1 MTKADD
7 NARDGS
13 CAGRSR
19 AWLVGSF
26 AVALMVLACI
36 ALYGVRQNQRTQ
48 EARAFASAALRIE
61 QAVLDMENV
70 STRMEVHQRGFLVTG
85 DAYAL
90 SLRDAAYREG
100 AAKAKALRETTAG
113 TPALGDAA
121 SRVVV
126 AFGERYRRMQE
137 VSDVASARGLEAGR
151 RVFPLRGRGSVD
163 PVLAHLEAL
172 RQRLARVLA
181 GREASADRE
190 AGLFRDLLLYG
201 TGLALLLLVSAMGT
215 LLRQLSRNEH
225 LRAGLAEANRHEAER
240 AAELER
246 SNRELEAFSY
256 TISHDLRAPLRHLDG
271 YARILQEDAGDQ
283 LPPEMRGY
291 LDTISDSSRRMG
303 MLIDDLLAFSRLGRK
318 PVTRARVDIGDLTRR
333 AYDEVGGSGT
343 PARFVVGDLPDAHAD
358 PVLLRQAWV
367 NLLSNALKY
376 SAPKGGDARIEVSGE
391 RRGPVNVYRFR
402 DNGVGFDMRYA
413 DKLFGVFQRMH
424 SQEEFE
430 GTGVGLAIVRQ
441 IVERHGGRVHADAEP
456 GRGATFTVELPAEET
471 E

>member
-1 MTKADD
+1 MPQSS
-7 NARDGS
+7 GY
-13 CAGRSR
+13 AGNESSVGASR

-26 AVALMVLACI
+26 VAALLLLAGI

-48 EARAFASAALRIE
+48 DARAYAAAALQME
-61 QAVLDMENV
+61 QAALDMENV
-70 STRMEVHQRGFLVTG
+70 STLMEVHQRGFLVTG

-90 SLRDAAYREG
+90 ELRDAQYREG
-100 AAKAKALRETTAG
+100 VRKAAALRAAVAGNSALEAVAARVVETFDERYRHMREVS
-113 TPALGDAA
+113 DAA
-121 SRVVV
+121 SD
-126 AFGERYRRMQE
+126 Q
-137 VSDVASARGLEAGR
+137 GLEAGR
-151 RVFPLRGRGSVD
+151 RMFPLRGQGSVD
-163 PVLAHLEAL
+163 PVLAHLDELRL
-172 RQRLARVLA
+172 RQARVLA
-181 GREASADRE
+181 GREASADRQ
-190 AGLFRDLLLYG
+190 AGLFRDVLLYG
-201 TGLALLLLVSAMGT
+201 TGVALLLLIAAMAA
-215 LLRQLSRNEH
+215 LLRQMRRNER
-225 LRAGLAEANRHEAER
+225 LRASLVHASQLEAER

-283 LPPEMRGY
+283 LAPELRGY

-318 PVTRARVDIGDLTRR
+318 PVNRTRVDIADLTRR
-333 AYDEVGGSGT
+333 AYDEVGGSS
-343 PARFVVGDLPDAHAD
+343 AAASFVLGELPDAHAD

-376 SAPKGGDARIEVSGE
+376 SAPKGGQARIEVTGE
-391 RRGPVNVYRFR
+391 RQGPVNVYRFR

-441 IVERHGGRVHADAEP
+441 IVERHGGRVHAEAAP
-456 GRGATFTVELPAEET
+456 GRGATFTLELPAEET

>member
-1 MTKADD
+1 MTA
-7 NARDGS
+7 GS
-13 CAGRSR
+13 AGNGSRANGRIVR
-19 AWLVGSF
+19 AWLAG
-26 AVALMVLACI
+26 ALSI
-36 ALYGVRQNQRTQ
+36 ALLLLAVIAFYTLRQNDRTR
-48 EARAFASAALRIE
+48 EARAYAASALRME
-61 QAVLDMENV
+61 QAALAMESA
-70 STRMEVHQRGFLVTG
+70 STLMEVHQRGFLISG
-85 DAYAL
+85 DSGAFA
-90 SLRDAAYREG
+90 LRDAQYRLG
-100 AAKAKALRETTAG
+100 LRKAAELAEAVA
-113 TPALGDAA
+113 GDAELSA
-121 SRVVV
+121 IAPRVTD
-126 AFGERYRRMQE
+126 AFQARYRRMRR
-137 VSDVASARGLEAGR
+137 VADIARDHGLETAR
-151 RVFPLRGRGSVD
+151 QSFPMHGPGSVD
-163 PVLAHLEAL
+163 PVLGLLEEMRL
-172 RQRLARVLA
+172 RQARVLA
-181 GREASADRE
+181 AREARADRE
-190 AGLFRDLLLYG
+190 ARLAGELILYG
-201 TGLALLLLVSAMGT
+201 NGLALLVLAAALMALLAQ
-215 LLRQLSRNEH
+215 LRRNER
-225 LRAGLAEANRHEAER
+225 LRAGLEEAHRQEALR
-240 AAELER
+240 AGELER

-283 LPPEMRGY
+283 LAPELRGY

-318 PVTRARVDIGDLTRR
+318 PVTRARVDVADLTRR
-333 AYDEVGGSGT
+333 AYDEVGGPGA
-343 PARFVVGDLPDAHAD
+343 PAGFVVGDLPDAHAD

-376 SAPKGGDARIEVSGE
+376 SAPKGAAARIEVTGE

-456 GRGATFTVELPAEET
+456 GRGATFTLELPAEEM

>member
-1 MTKADD
+1 MPQSSGHS
-7 NARDGS
+7 GS
-13 CAGRSR
+13 ESSVGPSR

-26 AVALMVLACI
+26 VAALLLLAGI

-48 EARAFASAALRIE
+48 EARAYAAAALRME
-61 QAVLDMENV
+61 QAMLDMENV
-70 STRMEVHQRGFLVTG
+70 STLMEVHQRGFLVTG

-90 SLRDAAYREG
+90 RLRDAQYREG
-100 AAKAKALRETTAG
+100 VRKAAALRAAVAG
-113 TPALGDAA
+113 NPAIAELAA
-121 SRVVV
+121 RVVE
-126 AFGERYRRMQE
+126 AFDERYRRMRE
-137 VSDVASARGLEAGR
+137 FSDIAKAEGLEPAR
-151 RVFPLRGRGSVD
+151 RGFLLRGQGSVD
-163 PVLAHLEAL
+163 PVMAHLEEL
-172 RQRLARVLA
+172 RQHQARVLS
-181 GREASADRE
+181 GREADADRE

-201 TGLALLLLVSAMGT
+201 NGFALLLLVAAMAM
-215 LLRQLSRNEH
+215 LLRQLLRNER
-225 LRAGLAEANRHEAER
+225 LRASLAQASRQEAER

-271 YARILQEDAGDQ
+271 YARILQEDAGEQ
-283 LPPEMRGY
+283 LAPELRAY

-318 PVTRARVDIGDLTRR
+318 PLSKATVDIGDLTRR
-333 AYDEVGGSGT
+333 AYAEVGGAASE
-343 PARFVVGDLPDAHAD
+343 AAFAVGELPEAHAD
-358 PVLLRQAWV
+358 PVLLRQVWV

-376 SAPKGGDARIEVSGE
+376 SAPKGADARIEVSGE
-391 RRGPVNVYRFR
+391 RQGAVNVYRFR

-424 SQEEFE
+424 SHEEFE

-456 GRGATFTVELPAEET
+456 GRGATFTLELPAEET